1 MENSNAPGARRNR
14 EKAKAEMQ
22 KLKSFYSC
30 AFSNDMERVL
40 LFERL
45 YQAQASSGEHKEA
58 AAEAVQNF
66 DISLFQK

>member
-1 MENSNAPGARRNR
+1 
-14 EKAKAEMQ
+14 MQ

-45 YQAQASSGEHKEA
+45 YQAQTSSGEHKEA